1 MLTTFQL
8 KKADG
13 TTNVTYNLQG
23 SSQSSA
29 QYIDPTSTLSAPRT
43 LKVSHSLKS
52 TGSKGSDRHTIL
64 AQSVVLDANNAPHTM
79 SGSLTWTVPRAAQAT
94 DILAKDVIAAI
105 RGYLSM
111 PGIEDALIDGC
122 IP

>member
-13 TTNVTYNLQG
+13 TTNVAYSLQG

-29 QYIDPTSTLSAPRT
+29 QYIDPTSSLSAPRT

-64 AQSVVLDANNAPHTM
+64 VQSVVLDANNAPHTM
-79 SGSLTWTVPRAAQAT
+79 SASLTWTIPRAAQAT
-94 DILAKDVIAAI
+94 DVLSKDVVAAL
-105 RGYLSM
+105 RGYLTL
-111 PGIEDALIDGC
+111 PGVEDALIDGI